1 LAARGGQV
9 GDERREATVL
19 VLRGLR
25 RLGELDRARVA
36 AAARGLRVAERTVWR
51 WLAES
56 DRGDIGRKPRPRFEV
71 TTSDIE
77 DVAYWN
83 GNVAAFHRALRERD
97 PLAPAPVPLARVPA
111 GAHAGPTRRTRAR
124 GTGAAAVR
132 YFSDQDTTIAKRLLG
147 GGPRR
152 TRDPG
157 GLARW
162 SRCQAMADIFY
173 RRPVARSVRVG
184 DFGGPEPGGHLRR
197 AARCHSH
204 RSTFWPTRRDPPCNP
219 MGSWKG
225 LSGNS
230 GGRRRPPCACMRS
243 PKRARQNNRRFGL
256 GTPCWHWPVAA
267 RRDGRGMRPMHRPPR
282 RSWPM
287 RKSSSA
293 VMPPTSVPFHRT
305 LLCTWLQL
313 P

>member
-1 LAARGGQV
+1 MACRKRPRRYWAQASPSVRSHDERHRGSGVLERQRCCVPPRIARARPISARGG
-9 GDERREATVL
+9 
-19 VLRGLR
+19 
-25 RLGELDRARVA
+25 DR
-36 AAARGLRVAERTVWR
+36 
-51 WLAES
+51 
-56 DRGDIGRKPRPRFEV
+56 
-71 TTSDIE
+71 
-77 DVAYWN
+77 
-83 GNVAAFHRALRERD
+83 
-97 PLAPAPVPLARVPA
+97 LARVPA

-230 GGRRRPPCACMRS
+230 GGRRDRRPWDRRAGAARVRPVLEGNCGAMARDDRDDVARGVAGLHPPTKGPPCA
-243 PKRARQNNRRFGL
+243 PGRRVGA
-256 GTPCWHWPVAA
+256 AA
-267 RRDGRGMRPMHRPPR
+267 RTRQ
-282 RSWPM
+282 
-287 RKSSSA
+287 
-293 VMPPTSVPFHRT
+293 
-305 LLCTWLQL
+305 LC
-313 P
+313 